1 MPDPEVNVSQ
11 QEPQVRVIQPEPEV
25 QVVQREQPRV
35 QVEPV
40 EPQVRLQQAADAQ
53 PSVEIVESSQQP
65 QIRYERAEPRV
76 VVNQP
81 EGQPQIRVE
90 EMQGQQAAQ
99 AQQAAPSADQGS
111 AAGAAAGGTFAG
123 MRGEELIDK
132 TVYGAN
138 GEEIGDVENVVVSRR
153 DRAAALVVGV
163 GGFLGIGE
171 RQVAIPLESLQMGS
185 DGRLTTTL
193 TKDEIG
199 AIPIYDEG
207 SYDRVGPDDRVRAV
221 PNQ

>member
-1 MPDPEVNVSQ
+1 MLK
-11 QEPQVRVIQPEPEV
+11 
-25 QVVQREQPRV
+25 
-35 QVEPV
+35 
-40 EPQVRLQQAADAQ
+40 RLMMTTA
-53 PSVEIVESSQQP
+53 
-65 QIRYERAEPRV
+65 
-76 VVNQP
+76 
-81 EGQPQIRVE
+81 
-90 EMQGQQAAQ
+90 
-99 AQQAAPSADQGS
+99 
-111 AAGAAAGGTFAG
+111 
-123 MRGEELIDK
+123 
-132 TVYGAN
+132 
-138 GEEIGDVENVVVSRR
+138 
-153 DRAAALVVGV
+153 AAALVVGSAVAQTPAPDAPKAPPAVQKTEPMAPGAQTGSRQFVTQQSSDQWLATKFKGTDVIGSNNEKIGDVNDLLIDQNGRIVAYIVGV